1 MIRFE
6 FVVLLICFLNI
17 SGYSQQADSVE
28 VVENQS
34 IFNILEAFK
43 KQYQYSFSYDVEAVK
58 NVKLKIDQKTISIDS
73 LLKEIKEQT
82 QFILQKVDDHSYI
95 LVENDETIEICGIVV
110 DAASTFE
117 LTQAT
122 ILNNNNAIKLTDE
135 RGYFRLRL
143 RPKDSISISYLGYD
157 IKTIKASAFSG
168 SSCDTIR
175 LNPEIQ
181 SLSEVVIN
189 EYLTTGVQKNKDA
202 SINVSTKKLR
212 ILPGLVEP
220 DVLQS
225 LQLLPGVNSPTEDP
239 AGLYIRGGTPDQN
252 LVLWD
257 GIKMY
262 HNGHFFNQI
271 STFNPYIVKNV
282 KVYRGGTSVR
292 YGDRISGA
300 VIIESDDDLI
310 EKIKI
315 GGGVNFTHADIFAKV
330 PLSEKIGV
338 MAAFRR
344 STTDVYRNIAYNNLV
359 RKVFQNTR
367 ADIPDSN
374 VQGTLDREAREDDF
388 SFSDTNIKL
397 VWHPDEQNTIKFSGI
412 FAENRLDNIRNEAD
426 TITSF
431 NRINDILK
439 LRNGGASL
447 NWRKEY
453 SNNIIQKTNVYFSI
467 YDTRYKII
475 GSNTNSRQTFIFN
488 ENNQVKDIGAEYSL
502 AIPLAPKQT
511 LGVGYQFV
519 YNEANYNRS
528 EIANGVVDVDL
539 EDEIRGE
546 GNNHTLFSEYTYK
559 SPKLY
564 MNFGLRGSYLS
575 NTDQFFIEPRM
586 FSSVEVLK
594 NFRLTTSAE
603 LKNQQLNRLVTFGS
617 IYNQIEG
624 LPVADNVWLLSGKIR
639 NDDSVFVPV
648 IKSMQFTFGSLYTI
662 NGWNFDLEAYYKKLT
677 DVTSINN
684 FVLEVASA
692 DTDNVFEI
700 GKEERIGFDFL
711 LKKRIQNYR
720 FWIGYSLSKALVTFP
735 SIQQNAF
742 SGNFDQRHVLN
753 ISQTLKVNNFEFALG
768 WNYATGRPF
777 TRLLRD
783 VDNIDDGIR
792 IDPKGIN
799 SSRFKD
805 YHRLD
810 ASAVY
815 RFNFKTKK
823 TWGGMIGFSIR
834 NIYNRKNT
842 ITQGFSRREDENG
855 IFVESFENKSLQ
867 LTPDVVIRFN
877 F

>member
-1 MIRFE
+1 M
-6 FVVLLICFLNI
+6 
-17 SGYSQQADSVE
+17 SSYSQQIDIT
-28 VVENQS
+28 ENES
-34 IFNILEAFK
+34 ISNILETFT
-43 KQYQYSFSYDVEAVK
+43 KQHQFRFSYDVDAIK
-58 NVKLKIDQKTISIDS
+58 NIKLKIDSGSISIDS

-82 QFILQKVDDHSYI
+82 PFLLQKVDDGGYI
-95 LVENDETIEICGIVV
+95 LIKNDDTIEICGFVIDSV
-110 DAASTFE
+110 STFE
-117 LTQAT
+117 LTQAN
-122 ILNNNNAIKLTDE
+122 IINDNDVIQLTDE
-135 RGYFRLRL
+135 QGYFKLQL
-143 RPKDSISISYLGYD
+143 RPKDSISISHLGYNTR
-157 IKTIKASAFSG
+157 TIKASEFSG

-175 LNPEIQ
+175 LYPEVQ
-181 SLSEVVIN
+181 NLSQVIIN

-239 AGLYIRGGTPDQN
+239 SGLYIRGGTPDQN
-252 LVLWD
+252 LILWD

-300 VIIESDDDLI
+300 VIIESDDDLT
-310 EKIKI
+310 KKFKI
-315 GGGVNFTHADIFAKV
+315 GGGVNFTHADVFVKV

-344 STTDVYRNIAYNNLV
+344 STTDLYRNIAYNNLV

-367 ADIPDSN
+367 ADIPNSN
-374 VQGTLDREAREDDF
+374 VQETLEKESREDDF

-397 VWHPDEQNTIKFSGI
+397 VWYPDKQNTIKFSGI
-412 FAENRLDNIRNEAD
+412 FAENRLDNIRNITD
-426 TITSF
+426 TINSYG
-431 NRINDILK
+431 RISDILK
-439 LRNGGASL
+439 LRNLGASL
-447 NWRKEY
+447 NWRREY
-453 SNNIIQKTNVYFSI
+453 SNHITQRTNVYFSS

-475 GSNTNSRQTFIFN
+475 GNITNGTLNID
-488 ENNQVKDIGAEYSL
+488 ENNQVKDIGAEYAL
-502 AIPLAPKQT
+502 DILLTPKQT

-519 YNEANYNRS
+519 YNEANYILN
-528 EIANGVVDVDL
+528 ETFTGDI
-539 EDEIRGE
+539 GE
-546 GNNHTLFSEYTYK
+546 EFDDRVKGTGNNHTLFSEYTYK
-559 SPKLY
+559 SRKLH
-564 MNFGLRGSYLS
+564 MNFGFRGSYLG
-575 NTDQFFIEPRM
+575 NTEQFFIEPRM
-586 FSSVEVLK
+586 FSSLKVLK
-594 NFRLTTSAE
+594 NLRLTTSAE

-617 IYNQIEG
+617 IYNQIES
-624 LPVADNVWLLSGKIR
+624 LPVADNVWILSGTME
-639 NDDSVFVPV
+639 NGEPVFIPV
-648 IKSMQFTFGSLYTI
+648 IKSMQFTFGSLYTFK
-662 NGWNFDLEAYYKKLT
+662 GWNFDLEAYYKKLT
-677 DVTSINN
+677 DITSINN
-684 FVLEVASA
+684 FILDVASL
-692 DTDNVFEI
+692 DTGNAFEI

-742 SGNFDQRHVLN
+742 SGNFDQRHVFN

-768 WNYATGRPF
+768 WNYATGRPL

-783 VDNIDDGIR
+783 VDNVADGIR

-815 RFNFKTKK
+815 RFNFNAKK
-823 TWGGMIGFSIR
+823 PWGGMIGFSIR

-842 ITQGFSRREDENG
+842 ITQGLSQGEDENG
-855 IFVESFENKSLQ
+855 FFIKSFENKSLQ